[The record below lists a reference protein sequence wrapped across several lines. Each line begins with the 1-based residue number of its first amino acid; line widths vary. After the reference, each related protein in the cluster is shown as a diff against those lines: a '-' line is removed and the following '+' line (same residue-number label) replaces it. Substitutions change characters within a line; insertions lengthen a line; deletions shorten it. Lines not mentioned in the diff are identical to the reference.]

1 MQMFGNYFQKR
12 ESKLEKPID
21 AVLNSM
27 ELYGPE
33 SDEFAKLMRHLDD
46 LNTMQTQERQRRVSP
61 DTVAIVAGNILGI
74 LIVVAYEQK
83 HVVVSKAMGMLL
95 RTKSSNHS

>member
-1 MQMFGNYFQKR
+1 MFGNYFQKR

-27 ELYGPE
+27 EIYGPE
-33 SDEFAKLMRHLDD
+33 TSEYNELVGQLERLTKMQSDERSS
-46 LNTMQTQERQRRVSP
+46 RVSP